1 MQLIHSHETY
11 KQQQHQTLLF
21 YTFSLSTRAITFT
34 ATSED
39 CNLYHKHYIWALGYQ
54 TSTKALNHR
63 ENLQDSPQ
71 QELIS
76 DMDEIWKGNISAEF

>member
-1 MQLIHSHETY
+1 MKHTSNNNIRHYYSTHFPY
-11 KQQQHQTLLF
+11 LLGP
-21 YTFSLSTRAITFT
+21 SLST